1 MYITIYTQDSLYLES
16 VYFYISNIYSTRAIL
31 LLESFFFV
39 IFFKFFSNFPAVAC
53 CCCCCWWC
61 YYSSN
66 NIGLPLPHFEFLLA
80 KFLTHSIMLL
90 FLLSRQMF
98 HFQLLH
104 TSCSFYFFFSFFF
117 FFFFFLFSFFSSQQ
131 GLLPIIFHGN
141 LFFLTFVLVPG
152 FWLWI
157 PPQPLRF
164 FHQVLPIHFCLVF
177 FQLLCLWLWLCLE

>member
-80 KFLTHSIMLL
+80 TFLTHSIMLL

-98 HFQLLH
+98 HFQLLQ
-104 TSCSFYFFFSFFF
+104 TSCSFYFFFFFF

-131 GLLPIIFHGN
+131 GLYPIIFHGN
-141 LFFLTFVLVPG
+141 LFFFTFVLSTSMSVALTLTWVEIFVFIRVG
-152 FWLWI
+152 IKLNHSRMT
-157 PPQPLRF
+157 L
-164 FHQVLPIHFCLVF
+164 IHTKL
-177 FQLLCLWLWLCLE
+177 